1 LKTKFLFSIIALAA
15 MMGCAKDPKAVIE
28 SYDTEKFRREKVQ
41 YEPNI
46 GKDYW
51 VRIPLFV
58 CNKPANNPSGE
69 CSLANVTTKFQP
81 DGIEQGPFGNP
92 YYHVKLTDGRT
103 GYILASELRANATDI
118 DLDKVAAECK
128 CHGNPRIGMTAK
140 QVLATCWGK
149 PDHVDRRETA
159 RGVTE
164 RYVYD
169 NGRVIFH
176 NGIVTSVQTSGTV
189 R

>member
-1 LKTKFLFSIIALAA
+1 MAGLYPGL
-15 MMGCAKDPKAVIE
+15 G
-28 SYDTEKFRREKVQ
+28 
-41 YEPNI
+41 
-46 GKDYW
+46 
-51 VRIPLFV
+51 
-58 CNKPANNPSGE
+58 
-69 CSLANVTTKFQP
+69 VT
-81 DGIEQGPFGNP
+81 G
-92 YYHVKLTDGRT
+92 
-103 GYILASELRANATDI
+103 NATDI

-128 CHGNPRIGMTAK
+128 RHGNPRIGMTAK

-164 RYVYD
+164 RYIYD